1 MSLFDE
7 AFDGPPGLALG
18 HSAIDA
24 LGAQTLPTTPAN
36 YEIWVTHQ
44 LGRHPDLSRELQAR
58 IARGEPLSAAFLEDL
73 FERYFANTRLS
84 LQLIEAGES
93 IARELTDV
101 AATLKDAGSEAGAYS
116 NALDTAASQ
125 FEQGIDPKTFR
136 AVVTQLAVASRDM
149 AARNKELAEQM
160 AASSRQVDTLQAA
173 LQSVKVEAL
182 TDSLT
187 GLANRKQFDA
197 ALRRRIEEAN
207 SGGSQLCLMMCDI
220 DHFKRVNDT
229 WGHLVGDQVI
239 RFIANQMQQMAQGD
253 CLCARYGG
261 EEFTVIMPRKTLR
274 EASTFGEAFN
284 RKVKAKVLTRRSTG
298 ESLGQV
304 TVSIGIA
311 QYRLG
316 ESVSDLIGR
325 ADACLY
331 SAKRGGR
338 DRVTTEEE
346 SNRTAA

>member
-1 MSLFDE
+1 
-7 AFDGPPGLALG
+7 
-18 HSAIDA
+18 
-24 LGAQTLPTTPAN
+24 
-36 YEIWVTHQ
+36 
-44 LGRHPDLSRELQAR
+44 
-58 IARGEPLSAAFLEDL
+58 
-73 FERYFANTRLS
+73 
-84 LQLIEAGES
+84 
-93 IARELTDV
+93 
-101 AATLKDAGSEAGAYS
+101 GAYS

-284 RKVKAKVLTRRSTG
+284 RK
-298 ESLGQV
+298 
-304 TVSIGIA
+304 
-311 QYRLG
+311 
-316 ESVSDLIGR
+316 
-325 ADACLY
+325 
-331 SAKRGGR
+331 
-338 DRVTTEEE
+338 
-346 SNRTAA
+346 